1 MSASQMT
8 EAEATT
14 GFDKAFVALR
24 EGLAGQV
31 LMSQDRCIDGL
42 LDIYNEAP
50 TEVVRQLVIEI
61 MDDIRHLS
69 SVKTDDIM
77 VELEQLAAAASV
89 ETAFFG

>member
-8 EAEATT
+8 AAEGTT
-14 GFDKAFVALR
+14 GFDSALIALA
-24 EGLAGQV
+24 EGLEGQV

-42 LDIYNEAP
+42 LDIYNAAP

-69 SVKTDDIM
+69 SVKTEDIKA
-77 VELEQLAAAASV
+77 ELEELAAAASV
-89 ETAFFG
+89 ENAFFG